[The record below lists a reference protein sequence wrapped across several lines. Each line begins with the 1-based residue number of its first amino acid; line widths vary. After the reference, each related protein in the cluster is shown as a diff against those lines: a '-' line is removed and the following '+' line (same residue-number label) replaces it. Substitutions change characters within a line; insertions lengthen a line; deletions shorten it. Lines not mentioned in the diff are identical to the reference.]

1 MSDEVRNEQIGME
14 MPEDFG
20 SEDITRISSLEISA
34 DVTNQD
40 IFKLAKR
47 ILLFC
52 AIIFIIVAFL
62 RSYFDE
68 KNKGVAEVW
77 DYSKVI
83 LNSITSLVLGLY
95 FGKKDK

>member
-1 MSDEVRNEQIGME
+1 MEQTGE
-14 MPEDFG
+14 GQVPVEFG
-20 SEDITRISSLEISA
+20 IEEIRKTLEISKTE
-34 DVTNQD
+34 VSNQD

-52 AIIFIIVAFL
+52 ALTFMLVATLRAILDDSKGITDVWEFSKIV
-62 RSYFDE
+62 
-68 KNKGVAEVW
+68 
-77 DYSKVI
+77 